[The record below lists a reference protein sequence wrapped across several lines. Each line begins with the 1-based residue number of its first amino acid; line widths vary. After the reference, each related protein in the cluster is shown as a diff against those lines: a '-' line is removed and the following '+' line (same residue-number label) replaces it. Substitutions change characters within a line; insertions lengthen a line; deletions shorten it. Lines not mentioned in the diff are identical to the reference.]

1 MLRIQV
7 LHCSSPQAPKR
18 LIVIYLNRDRI
29 MLREMCGMYVQGAG
43 EVHLKVTG
51 RSSYL
56 RGYNWGFGDETT
68 TGRIIL
74 GLM

>member
-1 MLRIQV
+1 
-7 LHCSSPQAPKR
+7 
-18 LIVIYLNRDRI
+18 
-29 MLREMCGMYVQGAG
+29 MLREMCGMCVYGAK

-56 RGYNWGFGDETT
+56 RGYDETT